1 MQVQVP
7 VQSVTL
13 EVDPANLP
21 TGPQGPEGP
30 SGGPIRSIKTARQNT
45 QPSTA
50 STAFVP
56 TGVTIE
62 VEPQG
67 VDSKFSVSASGVAG
81 CTMETIVHL
90 ALFRNGVNVTP
101 QHTGVCAVRVGGSLP
116 VEPWA
121 FEIEDAPGTT
131 SPVTYEVYM
140 RVQSQGTA
148 YLGRRGADSLV
159 LVPSTIKA
167 MEYA

>member
-13 EVDPANLP
+13 EIDPANLP
-21 TGPQGPEGP
+21 VGPQGPQGP

-56 TGVTIE
+56 TGLAIQVT
-62 VEPQG
+62 PQAT
-67 VDSKFSVSASGVAG
+67 DSKFSINASGIAG
-81 CTMETIVHL
+81 CTMETILHL

-101 QHTGVCAVRVGGSLP
+101 QHTGVCAVRIGGGLL

-121 FEIEDAPGTT
+121 FEIEDEPATT
-131 SPVTYEVYM
+131 SPVTYEVYF